1 MRLLNSLI
9 VSAALALPLATSA
22 LADGNF
28 ITVTGE
34 ATVEVTPDM
43 ATISLGV
50 TTTGANAVEAMAAN
64 SKALQTVIDRL
75 KASGVEARD
84 LQTANL
90 SLYPNWAS
98 GGESYSAQSIA
109 DYTASNMLNVRVR
122 ALDTLGS
129 VLDASITD
137 GANTLNGITFELAV
151 PGPALDQARVAAL
164 ADARARA
171 TVLVGAAGTKLGKI
185 ISVTENVGYSTPS
198 PMFRSEGA
206 DDKVAVAAG
215 QIGMMSS
222 VMVTFEMTE

>member
-1 MRLLNSLI
+1 MRLLNLLV

-151 PGPALDQARVAAL
+151 PGPALDQARVAAV

>member
-151 PGPALDQARVAAL
+151 PGPALDQARVAAV

>member
-1 MRLLNSLI
+1 MRLLNLLV

-151 PGPALDQARVAAL
+151 PGPALDQARVAAV

-198 PMFRSEGA
+198 PMFRSEGS

>member
-1 MRLLNSLI
+1 MRLLNLLV

-198 PMFRSEGA
+198 PMFRSEGS

>member
-1 MRLLNSLI
+1 MRLLNLLI

-151 PGPALDQARVAAL
+151 PGPALDQARVAAV

-198 PMFRSEGA
+198 PMFRSEGS

>member
-151 PGPALDQARVAAL
+151 PGPALDQARVAAV

-198 PMFRSEGA
+198 PMFRSEGS

>member
-198 PMFRSEGA
+198 PMFRSEGS